1 MRNTDKFITEPL
13 RPRQREMKKRMQ
25 QQERGLTQA
34 QWLFRQFEDAFTL
47 SSLKSRGIDAA
58 RARKDASK

>member
-25 QQERGLTQA
+25 QERRKLQWHKHPLEDDLT
-34 QWLFRQFEDAFTL
+34 LGVLLRD
-47 SSLKSRGIDAA
+47 GIDAA